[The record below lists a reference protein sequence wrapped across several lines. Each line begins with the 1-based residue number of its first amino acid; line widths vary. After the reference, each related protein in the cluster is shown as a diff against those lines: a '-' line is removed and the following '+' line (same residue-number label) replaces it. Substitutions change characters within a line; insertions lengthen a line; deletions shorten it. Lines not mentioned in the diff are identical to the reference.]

1 MPDGFGFLAYVF
13 ILLILILG
21 GISCLCIVFFIRF
34 QSFRSFVYS
43 KAFWIAWLFPYY
55 TLLLI
60 VCITYEWGLLKMYI
74 CSISLPLVYYIR
86 RVFIQSHLNLVSN
99 GLSLWIIP
107 MSILSLCIHSSMVLV
122 WRY

>member
-1 MPDGFGFLAYVF
+1 MTDGFGFLAYVF

-34 QSFRSFVYS
+34 QSFRSFVCS

-86 RVFIQSHLNLVSN
+86 RVFMQSHLNLAPN
-99 GLSLWIIP
+99 EFSLWIIP
-107 MSILSLCIHSSMVLV
+107 MSVFSLCIHSSMVLA

>member
-1 MPDGFGFLAYVF
+1 MLDGFGFLAYVF

-34 QSFRSFVYS
+34 QSFRSFVCS

-86 RVFIQSHLNLVSN
+86 RVFMQSHLNLAPN
-99 GLSLWIIP
+99 EFSLWIIP
-107 MSILSLCIHSSMVLV
+107 MSVFSLCIHSSMVLA

>member
-34 QSFRSFVYS
+34 QSFRSFVCS

-86 RVFIQSHLNLVSN
+86 RVFMQSHLNLAPN
-99 GLSLWIIP
+99 EFSLWIIP
-107 MSILSLCIHSSMVLV
+107 MSVFSLCIHSSMVLA